1 MKRMM
6 AGAVLLAMATAI
18 SGCGASVNSPS
29 TAAAASVRA
38 GNNATLTASSMTASS
53 GATKVGAT
61 ATAAAHTSA
70 PAAGGGTCKY
80 LSASDAAA
88 LLANPGPVTVAL
100 VDSPIS
106 KVTSC
111 TWGSVAIGHI
121 LVVANEFKSS
131 APLSDIKAAMVS
143 SITEKVSGLGDV
155 GGFMTKTSTDVTVAF
170 IKGTTQVS
178 LGVSVTGVKADAV
191 LAAAKKIAG
200 GV

>member
-1 MKRMM
+1 MM